1 LDWSFGLCQVKSFLW
16 NCCEGVV
23 GQAFTREAW
32 YTDVYGIL

>member
-23 GQAFTREAW
+23 GQGLTREAW
-32 YTDVYGIL
+32 YILVYGIL